1 MAQKTEAL
9 LENQYLYLQNQWF
22 QNLYVSMMR
31 KNQIRKK
38 KILSATKKRLVIW
51 TVAIVSFYLFSYLID
66 PFDPIWEE
74 YLTKPFS
81 FLLDDFLWTLLFS
94 AIISEI
100 SILIDN
106 QLNKLLPWSTRSI
119 KRLFIQGLLQI
130 IVSILLVA
138 IIANIFSNTSE
149 SLPKMDYRKEM
160 TLLGQW
166 VATNIIISLLIS
178 AVNTGD
184 YLLENWK
191 KSTIEVTQH
200 KLRASRHK
208 QAAMAAELQA
218 LKLQIDP
225 HFIFNNLSV
234 LSELILENQQ
244 LGYEYAENFSK
255 VYRYLVINSKKDV
268 ISLDEELKFLDSYI
282 FLIKKRIGEGVNF
295 EISIN
300 PELRSMMIPPLTLQ
314 FLVENAI
321 KHNQTL
327 KSHPLQIKIYTLTS
341 KSLVVC
347 NTLIPLIN
355 RAESSKVGIK
365 NIMNRFELLGDK
377 KPLILKTE
385 KDFIAKIPLL

>member
-1 MAQKTEAL
+1 M
-9 LENQYLYLQNQWF
+9 
-22 QNLYVSMMR
+22 
-31 KNQIRKK
+31 
-38 KILSATKKRLVIW
+38 
-51 TVAIVSFYLFSYLID
+51 D
-66 PFDPIWEE
+66 PFDPVWED
-74 YLTKPFS
+74 YVKDPLD
-81 FLLDDFLWTLLFS
+81 FLISDFLWVLLFS
-94 AIISEI
+94 VIISEV
-100 SILIDN
+100 SILIDS
-106 QLNKLLPWSTRSI
+106 QLNKLLPWSNRGI
-119 KRLFIQGLLQI
+119 KRLCIQGILQI
-130 IVSILLVA
+130 AVSILFVA
-138 IIANIFSNTSE
+138 IIINIFSNT
-149 SLPKMDYRKEM
+149 PDIAKMDYRKEM

-191 KSTIEVTQH
+191 KSAIEVTQH
-200 KLRASRHK
+200 KLRASKHK

-282 FLIKKRIGEGVNF
+282 FLIKKRIGDGVNF

-300 PELRSMMIPPLTLQ
+300 PELRNMMIPPLTLQ

-327 KSHPLQIKIYTLTS
+327 RSNPLQIKIYTLTS
-341 KSLVVC
+341 KNLVVC

-355 RAESSKVGIK
+355 KAESSKVGIK

-377 KPLILKTE
+377 KPLILQTE
-385 KDFIAKIPLL
+385 KDFLAKIPLL

>member
-1 MAQKTEAL
+1 
-9 LENQYLYLQNQWF
+9 
-22 QNLYVSMMR
+22 MMR
-31 KNQIRKK
+31 KTQIRKI

-51 TVAIVSFYLFSYLID
+51 AVALISFYLFSYLID

-74 YLTKPFS
+74 YLSKPFS

-100 SILIDN
+100 SIFIDK

-119 KRLFIQGLLQI
+119 KRLFIQALLQI
-130 IVSILLVA
+130 VVSILLVA
-138 IIANIFSNTSE
+138 IILNIFSNTSE
-149 SLPKMDYRKEM
+149 NLPKMDYRKEM

-166 VATNIIISLLIS
+166 VATNIIVSLLIS

-184 YLLENWK
+184 FLLENWK
-191 KSTIEVTQH
+191 KSALEVTQH
-200 KLRASRHK
+200 KLRASKHK

-282 FLIKKRIGEGVNF
+282 FLIKKRIGEGVAF

-327 KSHPLQIKIYTLTS
+327 KSNPLQIKIYTLTS
-341 KSLVVC
+341 KNLVIC

-355 RAESSKVGIK
+355 ASESSKVGIK
-365 NIMNRFELLGDK
+365 NIINRFALLGDK